1 MSQVDSANR
10 VPTGS
15 ISPAGA
21 LPTGPTGQPKV
32 WKIRAIKNY
41 AEAHNH
47 VLVGKV
53 LEVTDSYVRL
63 HCRTFHFG
71 PSLEN
76 VGDVLVGAVMVRVIP
91 WSRIEIINELPA
103 DFDYVRS
110 TVISDKPGQVLFKD
124 KQYLCPIGRGSVP
137 SY

>member
-1 MSQVDSANR
+1 MSQVDSAN
-10 VPTGS
+10 PTL
-15 ISPAGA
+15 PA
-21 LPTGPTGQPKV
+21 GQPKV

-41 AEAHNH
+41 PEAHNH

-53 LEVTDSYVRL
+53 LEITDSYVRL

-71 PSLEN
+71 PSLDSPE
-76 VGDVLVGAVMVRVIP
+76 DVLIGDVMVRVIP
-91 WSRIEIINELPA
+91 WSRIEVINELPT
-103 DFDYVRS
+103 DFDYIKS

-124 KQYLCPIGRGSVP
+124 KQYLCPIGRGSEP

>member
-1 MSQVDSANR
+1 MLQADSAN
-10 VPTGS
+10 P
-15 ISPAGA
+15 A
-21 LPTGPTGQPKV
+21 LPGGEPKI

-41 AEAHNH
+41 PEAHNH

-53 LEVTDSYVRL
+53 LEITESYVRL

-71 PSLEN
+71 PVLNSPE
-76 VGDVLVGAVMVRVIP
+76 DVLVGAVMVRVIP

-103 DFDYVRS
+103 NFDYVRS
-110 TVISDKPGQVLFKD
+110 TVISDKPGQVLFRD
-124 KQYLCPIGRGSVP
+124 KQYLCPIGRGSEP